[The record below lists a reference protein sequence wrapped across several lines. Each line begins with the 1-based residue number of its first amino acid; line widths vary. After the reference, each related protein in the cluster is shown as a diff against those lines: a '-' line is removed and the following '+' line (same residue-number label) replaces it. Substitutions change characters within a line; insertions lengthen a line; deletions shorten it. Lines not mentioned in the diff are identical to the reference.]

1 MLDLIFLVL
10 LIVGTYSGY
19 KRGFILEVLGIIAIF
34 AGLYGALKL
43 LRFALE
49 LVIGYLPGYSSIVP
63 FVIFIILFVLII
75 IAINILGKVLKKF
88 IDATV
93 FGSFDNVAGAIAGFF
108 LWSFLISL
116 ILWML
121 RQTSIT
127 LPQEQIQKSH
137 IYPYIVNIAPAVGG
151 YVSSLFPFIN
161 SLVAEIKEI
170 FAK

>member
-1 MLDLIFLVL
+1 MLDVIFLVL
-10 LIVGTYSGY
+10 LIIGTYSGY

-49 LVIGYLPGYSSIVP
+49 IVIGYMPGYSSILP
-63 FVIFIILFVLII
+63 FMIFIALFILII
-75 IAINILGKVLKKF
+75 IAINILGRILKKF
-88 IDATV
+88 IDATI

-116 ILWML
+116 ILWL
-121 RQTSIT
+121 LQQASIS
-127 LPQEQIQKSH
+127 LPENQIQKSH
-137 IYPYIVNIAPAVGG
+137 IYPYIVNIAPTIGG
-151 YVSSLFPFIN
+151 YLSSLFPFAN
-161 SLVAEIKEI
+161 SLITEIKEL